1 MRKLSLP
8 LLVLVLGI
16 AACTRHSYSS
26 GYSSSD
32 GSVVIDQ
39 KGKDSSSMKI
49 TGRDGK
55 QVSIDMNTG
64 SMPAD
69 YPKDVPVYNG
79 ATVVISQA
87 MSKKNGS
94 HIMLETTDSA
104 AKITEYY
111 KKELDANGWKTEAS
125 MDMGAMS
132 IITAHKDQRQLVIQV
147 VGDNNKRSINQTL
160 AGKD

>member
-1 MRKLSLP
+1 MRTLALALLILSA
-8 LLVLVLGI
+8 
-16 AACTRHSYSS
+16 AACTRHTDSIGNGGTVS
-26 GYSSSD
+26 
-32 GSVVIDQ
+32 IEQ
-39 KGKDSSSMKI
+39 KGNDSSSMKI

-64 SMPAD
+64 SMPSD
-69 YPKDVPVYNG
+69 YPKDVPVYSG
-79 ATVVISQA
+79 AKVVIAQA
-87 MSKKNGS
+87 ISEKNGS
-94 HIMLETTDSA
+94 HLMLETADSA
-104 AKITEYY
+104 AKIIEYY

-132 IITAHKDQRQLVIQV
+132 IITATKDKRQLVIQV